1 MRGVLL
7 LSIGLLIGIITTA
20 QEKCGTETLAKRIAI
35 QHPEIKEH
43 LKEIR
48 QGEQPNTATQNKT
61 ATQHPIPVVFHI
73 VLNAQQ
79 QTQIGGLAGIQQRID
94 SQLAVLNR
102 DFNTQNPDTSLIPN
116 AFKPL
121 LGNANISF
129 ALARTAPDGS
139 ATNGYTINTTS
150 QLGFLPEGGIGS
162 GFGFS
167 DAKYTTTSGKD
178 VWDPSSYLNI
188 WVINP
193 INEAGSNT
201 LLLGLA
207 IPYYYVVGNYGV
219 SMNEMGVILH
229 YRAFGKRVSPLDNY
243 IAGADLGRT
252 LTHEVGH
259 MFYLFHIWGDDE
271 GKCPFNGGD
280 DDGIDDTPMQAYP
293 SSRCPSFPFTDG
305 CTQSPPGI
313 MYMNYMDYTD
323 DVCVHL
329 FSKGQVA
336 RMRSTLAQGEGMFS
350 LTQHPELLS
359 PPTSNTNSLNNFS
372 VYPNPSDDHVNILF
386 NKQTT
391 NLKGL
396 YVVNLLGQVVARK
409 EVALQSSYYHFN
421 LRSLQTG
428 FYILVMDFGN
438 EKKVTKIMVQ

>member
-7 LSIGLLIGIITTA
+7 VCSWLLISTGSIA
-20 QEKCGTETLAKRIAI
+20 QQKCGTELLAKRLAEK
-35 QHPEIKEH
+35 HPEVLQQVEK
-43 LKEIR
+43 IR
-48 QGEQPNTATQNKT
+48 EGNTPQTAAQQKTNAQN
-61 ATQHPIPVVFHI
+61 PIPVVFHI
-73 VLNAQQ
+73 VLNEQQ
-79 QTQIGGLAGIQQRID
+79 QKQIGGLAGIQQRID

-102 DFNTQNPDTSLIPN
+102 DFNARNADTSLIPN
-116 AFKPL
+116 AFKPFAD
-121 LGNANISF
+121 NPNISF

-167 DAKYTTTSGKD
+167 DAKYTTTGGKD

-229 YRAFGKRVSPLDNY
+229 YRAFGRRVSPLDNY
-243 IAGADLGRT
+243 IASADLGRT

-271 GKCPFNGGD
+271 GKCPFNGGK
-280 DDGIDDTPMQAYP
+280 DDGIYDTPMQAY
-293 SSRCPSFPFTDG
+293 SSNRCPSFPFTDG
-305 CTQSPPGI
+305 CTQSSPGI
-313 MYMNYMDYTD
+313 MYMNFMDYTD
-323 DVCVHL
+323 DVCVNM
-329 FSKGQVA
+329 FTKGQVE
-336 RMRSTLAQGEGMFS
+336 RMRNTIRQGEGMYP
-350 LTQHPELLS
+350 LTQHPELLV
-359 PPTSNTNSLNNFS
+359 PPIGNTTTDNNFTI
-372 VYPNPSDDHVNILF
+372 YPNPSDDHINILF
-386 NKQTT
+386 AKQTT
-391 NLKGL
+391 NLKSL
-396 YVVNLLGQVVARK
+396 HVVSLLGQVVATHK
-409 EVALQSSYYHFN
+409 VEVQSSYYHFN